1 MDKTK
6 NYYGPIFLIFIVPII
21 LFTVLI
27 KVNNISNLIFPNL
40 TSLIIFCILLGYG
53 FLSIKL
59 SDKKFLGNK
68 NVDGVEPVYADNG
81 FSFWSLTT
89 LLVLSISY
97 IFKSVP
103 KTFAINFIPF
113 IFTCNIFGL
122 LFVLYLY
129 FKDRNQYYSKDDDDK
144 NNYSHLY
151 RFFRGINFH
160 PKLFGV
166 DIKQWTNCRFGM
178 IGWQIIIL
186 LFAAYYFKEHGF
198 NNAIFTTVLLQT
210 IYIAKFFYW
219 ETGYFNTLD
228 ITLDRAGYYIC
239 WGCLVFVPA
248 MYTFTTYYLINNKP
262 DISNITA
269 LIILGLGLYFTYKN
283 YEVDYQKEL
292 FKKNKEKTV
301 INGKPCKF
309 LDVKYT
315 RDNKVIDSKLL
326 LSGHWG
332 YSRHTNYTYEILT
345 SACWSAVGYQYGAIP
360 FTYLVYI
367 IILLVHRIYRDEKKC
382 QDKYG
387 KYWDEY
393 CKLVKYRLIKGV
405 Y

>member
-1 MDKTK
+1 MNLIK
-6 NYYGPIFLIFIVPII
+6 NYIGPVFLIFGVPII
-21 LFTVLI
+21 LFATLI
-27 KVNNISNLIFPNL
+27 NINKVSNLVYPN
-40 TSLIIFCILLGYG
+40 TNSLIIFFILLTYG

-59 SDKKFLGNK
+59 SNKEFTGNK
-68 NVDGVEPVYADNG
+68 NVDGVTPKYAANG
-81 FSFWSLTT
+81 FSFWSFTSI
-89 LLVLSISY
+89 LVIIISIFTKLPN
-97 IFKSVP
+97 IFVM
-103 KTFAINFIPF
+103 NFIPF

-122 LFVLYLY
+122 IFVLYLY
-129 FKDRNQYYSKDDDDK
+129 LKDKDNYYSKKEDDEK
-144 NNYSHLY
+144 EMSQLY

-160 PKLFGV
+160 PKLLGV

-178 IGWQIIIL
+178 IGWQIIII
-186 LFAAYYFKEHGF
+186 LFAAYYFKENGF
-198 NNAIFTTVLLQT
+198 NNAIFTTVFLQS

-262 DISNITA
+262 NISNNVA
-269 LIILGLGLYFTYKN
+269 IIIVLLGLYFTYKN

-292 FKKNKEKTV
+292 FKKNKENTI

-345 SACWSAVGYQYGAIP
+345 SACWSAVGYQYGVIP
-360 FTYLVYI
+360 FTYLIYI

-382 QDKYG
+382 KDKYG
-387 KYWDEY
+387 KYWDKY
-393 CKLVKYRLIKGV
+393 CQIVKYRLIKGI